1 MNSRMKGFV
10 EETTREPATIKKSEP
25 DRIRGTTKIRTYT
38 RGGFLYSKESN
49 LNELLKRAKL
59 CQDASEK
66 K

>member
-10 EETTREPATIKKSEP
+10 EETTRKPATNRKSEP
-25 DRIRGTTKIRTYT
+25 DRIRETTKIRTYT
-38 RGGFLYSKESN
+38 RGGFLYSKESS
-49 LNELLKRAKL
+49 LDKLLERAKL